1 MMFQMMRISTASPS
15 AAFTRSPI
23 SLRARLKVVV
33 AGPYPPRRISIGR
46 RGIGAPGVDA
56 PRERIA
62 CLRLACGAKMRGMRD
77 YWLSKLCFDLQD
89 PARVAEY
96 RRDRDAVLSRYPLK
110 PEVRAAVLAD
120 DVGAL
125 ARLTNPYLLRY
136 YFAAAGMP
144 DADFIARLRASAPAD
159 G

>member
-1 MMFQMMRISTASPS
+1 
-15 AAFTRSPI
+15 
-23 SLRARLKVVV
+23 
-33 AGPYPPRRISIGR
+33 
-46 RGIGAPGVDA
+46 
-56 PRERIA
+56 
-62 CLRLACGAKMRGMRD
+62 MRD

-120 DVGAL
+120 DVVSL
-125 ARLTNPYLLRY
+125 AGLTNPYLLRY
-136 YFAAAGMP
+136 YFSAAGMP
-144 DADFIARLRASAPAD
+144 DGEFIARLRAGAIAH

>member
-1 MMFQMMRISTASPS
+1 M
-15 AAFTRSPI
+15 
-23 SLRARLKVVV
+23 L
-33 AGPYPPRRISIGR
+33 
-46 RGIGAPGVDA
+46 
-56 PRERIA
+56 
-62 CLRLACGAKMRGMRD
+62 D

-120 DVGAL
+120 DVGFM

-136 YFAAAGMP
+136 YFAATGMP
-144 DADFIARLRASAPAD
+144 DAEFIARLRAGVSNADPAAPR

>member
-1 MMFQMMRISTASPS
+1 MLI
-15 AAFTRSPI
+15 
-23 SLRARLKVVV
+23 
-33 AGPYPPRRISIGR
+33 
-46 RGIGAPGVDA
+46 
-56 PRERIA
+56 
-62 CLRLACGAKMRGMRD
+62 MRD

-89 PARVAEY
+89 PARVVEY
-96 RRDRDAVLSRYPLK
+96 RRDRDAVLARYPLK
-110 PEVRAAVLAD
+110 PDVRAAVLAD

-144 DADFIARLRASAPAD
+144 DAEFIAQLPASAPAD

>member
-1 MMFQMMRISTASPS
+1 
-15 AAFTRSPI
+15 
-23 SLRARLKVVV
+23 
-33 AGPYPPRRISIGR
+33 
-46 RGIGAPGVDA
+46 
-56 PRERIA
+56 
-62 CLRLACGAKMRGMRD
+62 MRGMRD
-77 YWLSKLCFDLQD
+77 YWLSKLCFDLQE

-96 RRDRDAVLSRYPLK
+96 RRDRGAVLDRYPLK

-120 DVGAL
+120 DVAAL

-144 DADFIARLRASAPAD
+144 DGEFIARLRAGAAVSD

>member
-1 MMFQMMRISTASPS
+1 MRA
-15 AAFTRSPI
+15 
-23 SLRARLKVVV
+23 
-33 AGPYPPRRISIGR
+33 
-46 RGIGAPGVDA
+46 
-56 PRERIA
+56 
-62 CLRLACGAKMRGMRD
+62 MRD

-89 PARVAEY
+89 PARVAEF
-96 RRDRDAVLSRYPLK
+96 RRDRDAVLGRYPLK

-120 DVGAL
+120 DVAAL

-144 DADFIARLRASAPAD
+144 DAQFIAKLRAGGAASD

>member
-1 MMFQMMRISTASPS
+1 
-15 AAFTRSPI
+15 
-23 SLRARLKVVV
+23 
-33 AGPYPPRRISIGR
+33 
-46 RGIGAPGVDA
+46 
-56 PRERIA
+56 
-62 CLRLACGAKMRGMRD
+62 MRD

-89 PARVAEY
+89 AARVAEY
-96 RRDRDAVLSRYPLK
+96 RRDRETVLARYPLR

-144 DADFIARLRASAPAD
+144 DAEFIARLRASAAPAD

>member
-1 MMFQMMRISTASPS
+1 MRA
-15 AAFTRSPI
+15 
-23 SLRARLKVVV
+23 
-33 AGPYPPRRISIGR
+33 
-46 RGIGAPGVDA
+46 
-56 PRERIA
+56 
-62 CLRLACGAKMRGMRD
+62 MRD

-96 RRDRDAVLSRYPLK
+96 RRDRDAVLARYPLK
-110 PEVRAAVLAD
+110 PEVRAAVLAN
-120 DVGAL
+120 DVVVL

-144 DADFIARLRASAPAD
+144 DAEFIARLRAGASAAD

>member
-1 MMFQMMRISTASPS
+1 
-15 AAFTRSPI
+15 
-23 SLRARLKVVV
+23 
-33 AGPYPPRRISIGR
+33 
-46 RGIGAPGVDA
+46 
-56 PRERIA
+56 
-62 CLRLACGAKMRGMRD
+62 MRD

-96 RRDRDAVLSRYPLK
+96 HRDRVAVLDRYALK

-120 DVGAL
+120 DVAAL

-144 DADFIARLRASAPAD
+144 DAEFIARLRAGAPDRDTAKVR

>member
-1 MMFQMMRISTASPS
+1 MR
-15 AAFTRSPI
+15 
-23 SLRARLKVVV
+23 
-33 AGPYPPRRISIGR
+33 
-46 RGIGAPGVDA
+46 D
-56 PRERIA
+56 
-62 CLRLACGAKMRGMRD
+62 MRD

-89 PARVAEY
+89 PVRVAEY
-96 RRDRDAVLSRYPLK
+96 RRDRDAVLAGYPLK

-144 DADFIARLRASAPAD
+144 DAEFIARLRASAPAH